1 MSLGIPSVLCI
12 EYPWFSILDAELRN
26 WLYLPDFRIPP
37 DGSKIFYDFIV
48 LFLACR
54 QWVVFNTESIQNYL
68 PSAAAPAVPGVVSS
82 TNLGRG
88 GGSNAETFYDNIT
101 DQRILKQQREEVPD
115 FFNSDSKSVLDHLK
129 SYFFS
134 CFYWVT
140 LAVVFLTAT
149 GRTNLFGLGYI
160 LGCFFFLWNGSEF
173 YLKPIRSI
181 VRTWKCIVAY
191 CALVIFLKTLL
202 HVVGCVE
209 SDILLNS
216 SWCWISKL
224 FGISCDKKLIRT
236 SEYEIEWQK
245 VPNTQC
251 PLTETPSGLLL
262 DGVCFCFLLIQ
273 KRIFGSYYFTYLVK
287 DIKAQQVLAS
297 RGAELIHEIQ
307 AKEVME
313 QEEAERDVMEK
324 IKMKMDR
331 IRAYQQQGIKVE
343 GRLPPERK
351 SHRQGK

>member
-1 MSLGIPSVLCI
+1 M
-12 EYPWFSILDAELRN
+12 
-26 WLYLPDFRIPP
+26 
-37 DGSKIFYDFIV
+37 IFYDFVV

-54 QWVVFNTESIQNYL
+54 QWVVFNTESLMSL
-68 PSAAAPAVPGVVSS
+68 PQAAGGA
-82 TNLGRG
+82 G
-88 GGSNAETFYDNIT
+88 GGSNAETFYDNLT
-101 DQRILKQQREEVPD
+101 DQKLLKQQREEVPD
-115 FFNSDSKSVLDHLK
+115 FFNSGKSFLDHIK

-181 VRTWKCIVAY
+181 VKTWKFIIGY
-191 CALVIFLKTLL
+191 CALVIFLKTFL
-202 HVVGCVE
+202 HVIGCVY

-224 FGISCDKKLIRT
+224 VGISCDKKLVRDEMDIR
-236 SEYEIEWQK
+236 EITVSDK
-245 VPNTQC
+245 GCTF
-251 PLTETPSGLLL
+251 TEMPSGLFW
-262 DGVCFCFLLIQ
+262 DGVCFFFLLIQ

-313 QEEAERDVMEK
+313 QEEAEKDVMEK

-331 IRAYQQQGIKVE
+331 IRAYQQGIKV
-343 GRLPPERK
+343 GDSSRLPPERK
-351 SHRQGK
+351 SHRQGKIYWYFFKFFEFRICVFVCNTAY